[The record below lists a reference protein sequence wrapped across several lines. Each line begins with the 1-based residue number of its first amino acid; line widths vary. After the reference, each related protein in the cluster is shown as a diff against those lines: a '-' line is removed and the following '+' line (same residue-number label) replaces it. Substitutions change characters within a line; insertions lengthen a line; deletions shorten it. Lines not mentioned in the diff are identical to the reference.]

1 MTCVSCDDES
11 RWVECPH
18 LRESIFSPV
27 PTLLGMRTISSV
39 QIRIFGLFYTRLFV
53 IFGLLLL
60 PVGVWAAMSV
70 SDALRTSDTSPVSR
84 GEFIRAAV
92 QVLGITG
99 EQQTKL
105 PYRRV
110 PKGLESFIKAA
121 YAKDALVT
129 FGKDLASARP
139 ITRGQAL
146 EIIVALQNVTA
157 EPTEQYRDAKTSDAL
172 SRAVQAAIDNGWME
186 PQGSSLFGTK
196 EVLTGKEGRIFL
208 RKVLGEGGEQAPAD
222 DSVPTLE
229 IHFTPSRMSTTTTSE
244 LPKAQILEALWKIVE
259 QDYLYSDKVKSD
271 EVAYSAAE
279 AMVKSLGDPYSTFYR
294 PASARAFQSRI
305 QGEISGIGA
314 QVEDREGVLTIV
326 TPLPSSPAEKAGLK
340 PNDEILSVDGV
351 SIRGLSYEEM
361 VDHVRGPK
369 GSVAKLKVRRGGM
382 EMDIEVTRDTIKV
395 PEIDIK
401 WQEDIAVVRLMQ
413 FGKLTET
420 DLRAEMKHIQDQGPR
435 GVILDLRNNPGGL
448 LNVATLVSANFLPK
462 GSDVVTIM
470 SRAGDRVEVTED
482 APVIDPSVP
491 VVVLVNG
498 GSASA
503 SEIVAAAL
511 QDAGRATIVGEQTYG
526 KGTVQEV
533 LEFND
538 KSSLKLTIAEWR
550 SPLGHKIDGAGVKPD
565 VAVASSDR
573 DEQMMRA
580 IELIKRGRR

>member
-1 MTCVSCDDES
+1 
-11 RWVECPH
+11 
-18 LRESIFSPV
+18 
-27 PTLLGMRTISSV
+27 MRTPPLAPLSTFGRSAS
-39 QIRIFGLFYTRLFV
+39 RIFCF
-53 IFGLLLL
+53 FGFLLL
-60 PVGVWAAMSV
+60 PMGVWAAMSV
-70 SDALRTSDTSPVSR
+70 TDALRTPDSSPVSR

-92 QVLGITG
+92 QVFGITSG
-99 EQQTKL
+99 EQTTL

-110 PKGLESFIKAA
+110 PKSLESFVKAA

-146 EIIVALQNVTA
+146 EIVVALQHVAA
-157 EPTEQYRDAKTSDAL
+157 EPTQQYRDAQTTDAL
-172 SRAVQAAIDNGWME
+172 ARAVQAAVDNGWLE
-186 PQGSSLFGTK
+186 PRGNSLFGVK
-196 EVLTGKEGRIFL
+196 EVLTGKEGRLLL
-208 RKVLGEGGEQAPAD
+208 RKVLGEGGEQSSSE
-222 DSVPTLE
+222 DSVPTVE
-229 IHFTPSRMSTTTTSE
+229 IHFTPSKTSTPSTSE
-244 LPKAQILEALWKIVE
+244 LPKAQILESLWKIIG
-259 QDYLYSDKVKSD
+259 QDYLYSDKVKDD

-279 AMVKSLGDPYSTFYR
+279 AIVKSLGDPYSTFYR

-305 QGEISGIGA
+305 QGEVSGIGA
-314 QVEDREGVLTIV
+314 QVEDHDGVLTIV
-326 TPLPSSPAEKAGLK
+326 TPLPGSPAEKAGLK

-351 SIRGLSYEEM
+351 SITGLTYEEM

-369 GSVAKLKVRRGGM
+369 GSVAKLHVRRSGM
-382 EMDIEVTRDTIKV
+382 EMDVEVTREVVKV

-401 WQEDIAVVRLMQ
+401 WQEDIAIVRLMQ

-448 LNVATLVSANFLPK
+448 LNVATLVAADFLPK
-462 GSDVVTIM
+462 GSNVVKIM
-470 SRAGDRVEVTED
+470 ARSGDRMEVTQD

-565 VAVASSDR
+565 VVVGTSER
-573 DEQMMRA
+573 DDQLTRA
-580 IELIKRGRR
+580 IDLLKNTRR